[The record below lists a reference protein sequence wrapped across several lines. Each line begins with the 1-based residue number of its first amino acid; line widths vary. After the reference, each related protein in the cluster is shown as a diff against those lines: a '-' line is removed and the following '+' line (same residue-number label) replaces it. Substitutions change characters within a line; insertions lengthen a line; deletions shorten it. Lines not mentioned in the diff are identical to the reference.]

1 MYKKDSPNNFLGGIT
16 AGIAGGRGSGEGMDA
31 FFRSSLGR
39 AAQQVMQ
46 PQLTQAQQVADAS
59 VAAGGTMGT
68 PDQNPMTG
76 GAMDQANPLE
86 GKTFTLTPANMM
98 GNAKPLFSE
107 QTQGMA
113 QAAFGSG
120 LERQMSMPNSGSVTQ
135 MKDIPEGNK
144 GAGLRALNDSVVE
157 QMGYDSAT
165 KMVSPLDSHHPQFF
179 TGGREVTKKEF
190 DSINESKKAKTY
202 LGGGQGL
209 IPDAL
214 TGGKPTRQ
222 FLNESKLFNPTTT
235 KEKVAD
241 LNDTRMKNAAGGN
254 SITGNTDNAM
264 YKYYEKRKK
273 ETRPNRTDRY

>member
-1 MYKKDSPNNFLGGIT
+1 MDHKNPLKMIDPLT
-16 AGIAGGRGSGEGMDA
+16 GMEMTMQPPMPA
-31 FFRSSLGR
+31 NQMGVAKPMFNQTTQNV
-39 AAQQVMQ
+39 AQQVY
-46 PQLTQAQQVADAS
+46 
-59 VAAGGTMGT
+59 GGL
-68 PDQNPMTG
+68 DQ
-76 GAMDQANPLE
+76 
-86 GKTFTLTPANMM
+86 
-98 GNAKPLFSE
+98 
-107 QTQGMA
+107 
-113 QAAFGSG
+113 
-120 LERQMSMPNSGSVTQ
+120 RQMSMGAQAPVF

-144 GAGLRALNDSVVE
+144 GAGLRALDDSVVE

-165 KMVSPLDSHHPQFF
+165 KMVSPLDSHHPQYF

-190 DSINESKKAKTY
+190 DSINKAKKAKTY

-241 LNDTRMKNAAGGN
+241 LNDTRMMNAFGGN
-254 SITGNTDNAM
+254 SITGDTDNEM